1 MTTISYTLSDNED
14 NPLFIH
20 NCGSRKTDICLFEF
34 TGYMLACDLLNLSP
48 NLDDIPEVLPTLQR
62 LKKQP
67 GASEVLWA
75 IKEQNL
81 SPYDFWNLSLKI
93 IQGRNPISR
102 DKEKLLYYN
111 HLWNH
116 LAKHLFSLSYS
127 SSITAELISRLISFL
142 PPESEK
148 ISTWQPYKAAREIM
162 TSYLETGKGKIR
174 MLLFLKP
181 FGSDTLLAKSE
192 SWISRQRTASHES
205 KNWPAF
211 KRTWCLFTG
220 KSPYAQRKH
229 LEKIVENLGG
239 GISSKSS
246 RADLLIWCAEGST
259 AYKHGNIGGKL
270 AHAMEPGSPTV
281 IITEQEF
288 WEEAETE
295 SGKNREELLR
305 EVL

>member
-1 MTTISYTLSDNED
+1 MVTISYTLSDSED

-81 SPYDFWNLSLKI
+81 SPYDFWNLSLKM
-93 IQGRNPISR
+93 IQDRNPISR

-127 SSITAELISRLISFL
+127 SSITADLS
-142 PPESEK
+142 PV
-148 ISTWQPYKAAREIM
+148 
-162 TSYLETGKGKIR
+162 
-174 MLLFLKP
+174 LFLFCLLNQKKYLLGNPIKP
-181 FGSDTLLAKSE
+181 
-192 SWISRQRTASHES
+192 R
-205 KNWPAF
+205 
-211 KRTWCLFTG
+211 G
-220 KSPYAQRKH
+220 KS
-229 LEKIVENLGG
+229 
-239 GISSKSS
+239 
-246 RADLLIWCAEGST
+246 
-259 AYKHGNIGGKL
+259 
-270 AHAMEPGSPTV
+270 
-281 IITEQEF
+281 
-288 WEEAETE
+288 
-295 SGKNREELLR
+295 
-305 EVL
+305 